1 MSHAAA
7 TEIILAGLGSHFDPD
22 VVNAFLAIQ
31 DEFQS
36 IAQRFAD
43 SEQDREREL
52 ARLEAETAEN
62 IELGD
67 AAKG

>member
-1 MSHAAA
+1 MTAA
-7 TEIILAGLGSHFDPD
+7 PD
-22 VVNAFLAIQ
+22 VVDAFLAIQ

>member
-1 MSHAAA
+1 MYKIHAIA
-7 TEIILAGLGSHFDPD
+7 L
-22 VVNAFLAIQ
+22 VVDAFLAIQ